1 MKRKNKDYQEDLF
14 KSLKNHDEA
23 LAYLNAALADEDPRV
38 FLLALKDV
46 CNAQGLD
53 ITTLAEESGLN
64 RQNIYRMLSN
74 KGNPRWDSIRSI
86 INTIGLEVQLAA
98 RK

>member
-1 MKRKNKDYQEDLF
+1 MKRKHKDYQEHLLEA
-14 KSLKNHDEA
+14 LKDHDEA

-46 CNAQGLD
+46 CEAQGLD
-53 ITTLAEESGLN
+53 MATLAEGSGLN
-64 RQNIYRMLSN
+64 RQNIYRILST

-86 INTIGLEVQLAA
+86 VNTMGLEVQLAS